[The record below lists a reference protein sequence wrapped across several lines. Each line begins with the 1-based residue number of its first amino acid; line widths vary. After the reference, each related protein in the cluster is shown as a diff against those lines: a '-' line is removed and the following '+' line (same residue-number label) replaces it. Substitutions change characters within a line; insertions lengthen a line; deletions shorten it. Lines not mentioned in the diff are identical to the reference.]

1 MHLNPIRPRRF
12 KNANAQSKSD
22 YLKNYPWSSYPGYC
36 YLRKSVK
43 IAGYCYLRKS
53 VKIAKLGS
61 DHGERLTIKDVC

>member
-43 IAGYCYLRKS
+43 IA
-53 VKIAKLGS
+53 KLGS